1 MQSRVS
7 VAGPVSGV
15 CPMKSR
21 VTTALRSKK
30 NGSLEK
36 LGVRVL
42 HSSAYNSQSMGLV
55 ERSVR
60 TLKQIIHNNPNL
72 SQLLLDE
79 QIFAVNSLEDGETGS
94 NNTRFFGRG
103 VRSGLPN
110 SWDRF
115 VDWQEDIKK
124 RGEIKERR
132 VRKKERT
139 VGKETYDVGETVRLQ
154 NIKTKRWDTFGVVT
168 KVRTA
173 DDNKI
178 LSYDIDI
185 DGTTTSR
192 HRKYMAKVKNSDVAT
207 EQENIAGAGQAPGR
221 VV

>member
-1 MQSRVS
+1 MGLPYEVKSDN
-7 VAGPVSGV
+7 GPSFQ
-15 CPMKSR
+15 KEW
-21 VTTALRSKK
+21 AE
-30 NGSLEK
+30 SLEK

-79 QIFAVNSLEDGETGS
+79 QIFALNSREDGEPGS

-115 VDWQEDIKK
+115 VDWQED
-124 RGEIKERR
+124 
-132 VRKKERT
+132 T
-139 VGKETYDVGETVRLQ
+139 CLLYTSDA
-154 NIKTKRWDTFGVVT
+154 
-168 KVRTA
+168 A
-173 DDNKI
+173 D
-178 LSYDIDI
+178 
-185 DGTTTSR
+185 
-192 HRKYMAKVKNSDVAT
+192 
-207 EQENIAGAGQAPGR
+207 E
-221 VV
+221 